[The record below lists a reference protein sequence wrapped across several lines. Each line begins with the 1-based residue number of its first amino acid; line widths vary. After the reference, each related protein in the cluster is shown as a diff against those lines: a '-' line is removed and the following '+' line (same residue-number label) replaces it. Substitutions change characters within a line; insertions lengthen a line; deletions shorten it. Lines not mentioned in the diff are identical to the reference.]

1 MMFLMGSSII
11 GIWSRCDYYCQA

>member
-11 GIWSRCDYYCQA
+11 GIWSRCDYYCQG